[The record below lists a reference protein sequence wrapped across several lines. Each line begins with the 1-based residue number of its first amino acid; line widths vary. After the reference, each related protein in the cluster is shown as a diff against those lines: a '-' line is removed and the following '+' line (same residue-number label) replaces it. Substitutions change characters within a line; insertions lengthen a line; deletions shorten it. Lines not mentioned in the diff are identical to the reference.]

1 MIRKCREEDLEVI
14 YGIINDAAR
23 AYDGIIPE
31 DCYHE
36 PYMDKDSLRGEIAS
50 GVNFYGFEEDGK
62 LIGVMGIQDVIDV
75 TLIRHAYVVT
85 KKRNKGVGSKLL
97 SFLKTKTDKP
107 VLVGTWAAANW
118 AISFYQKHGYKLV
131 STEEKDFLLK
141 KYWNIPDRQI
151 ETSVV
156 LVDSKYRKQQNRII
170 I

>member
-1 MIRKCREEDLEVI
+1 MIRKCREEDFQAI
-14 YGIINDAAR
+14 YEIINDAAK
-23 AYDGIIPE
+23 AYDGVIPE

-36 PYMDKDSLRGEIAS
+36 PYMDKSYLRGEIAS
-50 GVNFYGFEEDGK
+50 GVNFYGFEEEGK
-62 LIGVMGIQDVIDV
+62 LIGVMGIQDVLDV

-97 SFLKTKTDKP
+97 NFLITKTDKL

-131 STEEKDFLLK
+131 STEEKDFLLR

-156 LVDSKYRKQQNRII
+156 LVDSKYRKQQSR
-170 I
+170 